1 MTQPRAAFET
11 DARLHRALAT
21 AKGLWWGAAAELSQ
35 RLARPGQGEEAVKF
49 QSDTPPASRA
59 ALRRLWAEAFEKD
72 AADVAAGLYPAGEQ
86 HAPSAR
92 VLARTVD
99 VLSDA
104 RQVDARRRRGDGVE
118 VRTQAESEGYPPYY
132 RQNFHYQSGGWFTAD
147 SARRYE
153 GQVELLFAGTAAAM
167 RRRALSLLAKRWR
180 GEDHRGRTIVD
191 LACGAGGFLTDVR
204 RAFPRARAIGVD
216 LSAAYLDEARARSG
230 AAVAQAN
237 IERLPFADGS
247 LDAVSCIYLF
257 HELPPKLRPVAAAE
271 IARVLKPG
279 GVLAFADAVQSADVP
294 DVKRS
299 LEAFP
304 AYFHEPFFDSFQK
317 TDLPALFADAGLR
330 LVDEDQAFLTK
341 ARLFERA

>member
-1 MTQPRAAFET
+1 MTDARPAFET
-11 DARLHRALAT
+11 DARLHRAVAT
-21 AKGLWWGAAAELSQ
+21 AKGLWWGAAAGLSQ
-35 RLARPGQGEEAVKF
+35 RLARPGKGEEAVRF
-49 QSDTPPASRA
+49 ESETPPASRA
-59 ALRRLWAEAFEKD
+59 ALRRLWAEAFQKD

-104 RQVDARRRRGDGVE
+104 RRVDARRRRGDGVE

-132 RQNFHYQSGGWFTAD
+132 RQNFHYQSGGWFTSD

-191 LACGAGGFLTDVR
+191 LACGAGGFLADVR
-204 RAFPRARAIGVD
+204 AAFPRARTFGVD
-216 LSAAYLDEARARSG
+216 LSPAYLAEARARSG
-230 AAVAQAN
+230 AETIQAN
-237 IERLPFADGS
+237 VERLPFADGT

-257 HELPPKLRPVAAAE
+257 HELPPKLRPVAAGE

-279 GVLAFADAVQSADVP
+279 GVLAFADAVQTGDVP
-294 DVKRS
+294 DLKRS

-304 AYFHEPFFDSFQK
+304 AYFHEPYFESFQA
-317 TDLPALFADAGLR
+317 TDLPALFEGAGLR
-330 LVDEDQAFLTK
+330 LVGEDQAFLTK
-341 ARLFERA
+341 TRLFERP